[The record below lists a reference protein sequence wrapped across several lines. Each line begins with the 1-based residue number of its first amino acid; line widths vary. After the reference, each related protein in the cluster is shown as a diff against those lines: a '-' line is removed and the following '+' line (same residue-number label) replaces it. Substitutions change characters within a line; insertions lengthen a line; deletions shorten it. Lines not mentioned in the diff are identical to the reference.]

1 MKKEGLERLTLT
13 GPTEG
18 KGVKGGGETSILPNV
33 FRPMDNRAERGIR
46 RRQTLLKATKNK
58 KL

>member
-18 KGVKGGGETSILPNV
+18 KGVKGGGKRVSYLTCLGQWITEQ
-33 FRPMDNRAERGIR
+33 RGV
-46 RRQTLLKATKNK
+46 
-58 KL
+58 

>member
-18 KGVKGGGETSILPNV
+18 KGGKGG
-33 FRPMDNRAERGIR
+33 
-46 RRQTLLKATKNK
+46 KNEYPT
-58 KL
+58 

>member
-18 KGVKGGGETSILPNV
+18 KGVKGGKTSILPNV